1 MPARQR
7 IEYFDVLRAIAIV
20 AVVVL
25 HTAASRWYSLPS
37 SSTSWQA
44 LNIYDSIVRF
54 CVPVFFMISG
64 ALFLRPEQ
72 NITIRS
78 MMRKSIPRLV
88 LAFGVWSI
96 FYVVWRG
103 LGPTGFGNARDA
115 VAQLVLGYYHL
126 WFIYALI
133 GLYLVT
139 PLLRKIVLD
148 RAMAWYFVALAAVFA
163 SFLPMLVE
171 VPVLGPVVAEA
182 LDRAQLHLVL
192 GYSMFFV
199 LGHLLNTVTLSR
211 GALRWCL
218 LGGFAGIA
226 VTALG
231 TAWLSSVQGK
241 NTVFFYQYLTPNVVI
256 VAVAVFCAA
265 KYWGERYSLSAG
277 WRRVIGAI
285 STYSFGVYMVHP
297 FFQEALAGYGINS
310 ALAHPVFSVPL
321 VAIAI
326 LIPSFMVAFVVR
338 RVPKVGAY
346 IA

>member
-54 CVPVFFMISG
+54 CVPIFFMISG

-78 MMRKSIPRLV
+78 MMRKSIPRLL

-96 FYVVWRG
+96 FYVAWRG
-103 LGPTGFGNARDA
+103 FGPTGFGSPKDA

-139 PLLRKIVLD
+139 PLLRKIVAD

-171 VPVLGPVVAEA
+171 VPVLGPVVAAA
-182 LDRAQLHLVL
+182 LDKAQLHLVL

-199 LGHLLNTVTLSR
+199 LGHLLNTVALSR
-211 GALRWCL
+211 AALRWCL
-218 LGGFAGIA
+218 LGGLAGIA
-226 VTALG
+226 ITALG
-231 TAWLSSVQGK
+231 TFWLSSVQGK

-265 KYWGERYSLSAG
+265 KYWGERYSMSAR
-277 WRRVIGAI
+277 WRRVIGPI
-285 STYSFGVYMVHP
+285 SAYSFGIYMVHP
-297 FFQEALAGYGINS
+297 FFQELLAGYGINS
-310 ALAHPVFSVPL
+310 ALLHPVFSVPM
-321 VAIAI
+321 VAVAI
-326 LIPSFMVAFVVR
+326 LIPSFLAAAVVR
-338 RVPKVGAY
+338 RIPKVGAY